1 MFVRVKRAGGHEYLQ
16 IVESRWEGGR
26 TRQRV
31 VSTLGRLDRLHAK
44 GQVDVLLRSLGRF
57 SETVQIQEA
66 HARGDLQA
74 LHTRRIG
81 PGLAFGRLWKEVK
94 LDRILGEIL
103 EGRRF
108 SFDVERAIF
117 ATVVHRLFESGS
129 DRQGM
134 RFLRDVY
141 VPGTD
146 ELELHH
152 VYRAM
157 GWLGENKEEVEE
169 RLFSTHRD
177 LFTELELVFFDT
189 TSFYFEGEGG
199 EELGRYGYSKD
210 HRSDRHQ
217 VVVGALLTQTG
228 RPLSCEVWSG
238 NRSDAKALLPVVD
251 RARERFGLKQV
262 CFVADRGMVS
272 EKVIEELKKREMGY
286 ILGMRLRRVKE
297 VRDQVLSHPGRYQR
311 VVDNLQVKE
320 VRIEGRRY
328 IVCLNPEQAKRDAA
342 EREAILEALEEKL
355 KQGTKALV
363 GNRGFRRYLVAERGA
378 IRIDY
383 DKVTAE
389 ARYDGK
395 WVVRT
400 NTDLSA
406 AEVAVQYKHLLTV
419 ERFFRCA
426 KSLLETRPI
435 FHKVDITI
443 TGHIF
448 CSFFALLLMH
458 ELQER
463 LKKRGYHLEWPD
475 ILRDLE
481 VLEEV
486 EVRHQGERYLLR
498 TPLQG
503 VCGKVLQ
510 AVGVAIPPPVREVGL
525 MVPRPLNKPCNAL
538 EKETPICKL

>member
-1 MFVRVKRAGGHEYLQ
+1 MFIRVKRAGQHAYLQ
-16 IVESRWEGGR
+16 LVENRREGTR
-26 TRQRV
+26 TKQRILV
-31 VSTLGRLDRLHAK
+31 TLGRLDRLHAK

-66 HARGDLQA
+66 HACGNLEA
-74 LHTRRIG
+74 LRTHCIG
-81 PGLAFGRLWKEVK
+81 PALAFGRLWKELK
-94 LDRILGEIL
+94 LDRILNELVEKRG
-103 EGRRF
+103 F
-108 SFDVERAIF
+108 QFDVERAIF

-141 VPGTD
+141 VPRTD
-146 ELELHH
+146 KLELHH
-152 VYRAM
+152 MYRAM
-157 GWLGENKEEVEE
+157 AWLGENKDEVEE
-169 RLFSTHRD
+169 RLFATHRD
-177 LFTELELVFFDT
+177 LFTQLELVFFDT

-199 EELGRYGYSKD
+199 EQLGQYGHSKD
-210 HRSDRHQ
+210 HRPDRHQ

-272 EKVIEELKKREMGY
+272 ERVIEGLEKREMGY

-297 VRDQVLSHPGRYQR
+297 VSDRVLSHPGRYQ
-311 VVDNLQVKE
+311 VVAANLRVKE
-320 VRIEGRRY
+320 VQIEDRRY
-328 IVCLNPEQAKRDAA
+328 IVCLNLEQAKKDAA
-342 EREAILEALEEKL
+342 DRKAIIEALEKKL
-355 KQGTKALV
+355 RQGTKALV
-363 GNRGFRRYLVAERGA
+363 GNRGYRRYLTVEKGA
-378 IRIDY
+378 IRIDH
-383 DKVTAE
+383 DKIALE

-400 NTDLSA
+400 NTDLST
-406 AEVAVQYKHLLTV
+406 AEVAQQYKHLLTV
-419 ERFFRCA
+419 ERFFRAA

-435 FHKVDITI
+435 YHKVDTTI

-448 CSFFALLLMH
+448 CSFLALLLMH

-463 LKKRGYHLEWPD
+463 LKKRGHPLEWAD

-481 VLEEV
+481 ALEEV
-486 EVRHQGERYLLR
+486 EVRHQGKRYLLR

-503 VCGKVLQ
+503 ICGKVLQ
-510 AVGVAIPPPVREVGL
+510 AVGVAIPPPVREAELCGAKTL
-525 MVPRPLNKPCNAL
+525 SQDL
-538 EKETPICKL
+538 